1 MPSSELNILLSGL
14 TGKPDREKL
23 EAVNLFFNNRIQYV
37 PDLDLWG
44 VPEYWATPDELIEQ
58 GAGDCEDFAIAK
70 YFALIQAGIDEALL
84 KIIYARL
91 LTTGENHMA
100 LAYDDSLILDN
111 LFDNIM
117 IMAERSDLLPILGF
131 NRAGLWRF
139 MRGKPK
145 LWTWKYGKLA
155 RWRGVL
161 GRIQTGGAR

>member
-1 MPSSELNILLSGL
+1 
-14 TGKPDREKL
+14 
-23 EAVNLFFNNRIQYV
+23 
-37 PDLDLWG
+37 LWG
-44 VPEYWATPDELIEQ
+44 VPEYWATPDELIDR

-70 YFALIQAGIDEALL
+70 YFALIQAGVDEALL

-100 LAYDDSLILDN
+100 LAYADSLILDN
-111 LFDNIM
+111 LIDNIM
-117 IMAERSDLLPILGF
+117 TMAERSDLLPIVGF

-145 LWTWKYGKLA
+145 LLTRNYDRLV

-161 GRIQTGGAR
+161 GRINGEGS

>member
-14 TGKPDREKL
+14 TGKTDLEKL

-44 VPEYWATPDELIEQ
+44 VPEYWATPDELIDR

-70 YFALIQAGIDEALL
+70 YFSLIQAGVDESLL

-111 LFDNIM
+111 LVDNIM
-117 IMAERSDLLPILGF
+117 TMTERSDLLPIVGF
-131 NRAGLWRF
+131 NRAGLWRYF
-139 MRGKPK
+139 RGKPK
-145 LWTWKYGKLA
+145 LWTRNYDRLV

-161 GRIQTGGAR
+161 GRINGEGS